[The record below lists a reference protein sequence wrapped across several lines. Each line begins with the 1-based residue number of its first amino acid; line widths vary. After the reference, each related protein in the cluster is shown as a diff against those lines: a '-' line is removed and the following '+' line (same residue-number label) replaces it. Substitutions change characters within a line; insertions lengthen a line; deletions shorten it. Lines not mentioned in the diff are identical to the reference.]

1 MTSSARS
8 GHDRGRPAEKE
19 ELFMV
24 ASFDLLQKLSIFR
37 PIALAFESPSVSI
50 RAFFDISHGQFTF
63 ASK

>member
-1 MTSSARS
+1 
-8 GHDRGRPAEKE
+8 
-19 ELFMV
+19 MV